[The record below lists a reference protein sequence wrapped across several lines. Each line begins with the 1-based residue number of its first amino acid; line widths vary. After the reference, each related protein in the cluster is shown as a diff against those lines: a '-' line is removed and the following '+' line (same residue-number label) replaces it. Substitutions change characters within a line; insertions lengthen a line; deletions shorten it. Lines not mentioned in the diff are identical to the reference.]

1 MNVSSTYTRLYRTI
15 IIAFISHICYTLYII
30 SRKEITAMW
39 STHSLE
45 ELSFTT
51 KGNKHITFN
60 FIFDSEGHKNNGSLW
75 IVHKLEAYVDNK
87 LAGFMTTS
95 YIPEGRWNN
104 TIENTPFDPIIVSA
118 DFFGGASLGFRF
130 ASPDNMPEEHN
141 VLQKLSLSVAYD
153 MHRVLTEENVGTDEY
168 EDAKDFV
175 IKRAIRK
182 HKEKYDSS
190 KSFHVEKPL
199 VDYISTEDG
208 YTRQGIAHALYYT
221 MASIV
226 CENGYRLRSSGLKTD
241 DGQAHFNAFARNY
254 PEIIT
259 KEDGYYFV
267 DINLEDNIAYAC

>member
-1 MNVSSTYTRLYRTI
+1 
-15 IIAFISHICYTLYII
+15 
-30 SRKEITAMW
+30 MW

-75 IVHKLEAYVDNK
+75 IIHKLEAYVDNK

-95 YIPEGRWNN
+95 YIPEERWNN

-130 ASPDNMPEEHN
+130 ATPDNMPEEHN
-141 VLQKLSLSVAYD
+141 VFQKLSFSVAYD
-153 MHRVLTEENVGTDEY
+153 MHRVLTKENIGTDEY
-168 EDAKDFV
+168 EDAKAFV
-175 IKRAIRK
+175 TKRAIRK

-190 KSFHVEKPL
+190 KSFHVEQPL
-199 VDYISTEDG
+199 VDYISTEDN

-226 CENGYRLRSSGLKTD
+226 CENNYRLRSSGMKTNE
-241 DGQAHFNAFARNY
+241 GHAHFNAFARNY
-254 PEIIT
+254 PEIII

-267 DINLEDNIAYAC
+267 DTFLEDNIAYAC